1 MRNIEDINSLIVS
14 IETKLRNISESSEE
28 VSNNHGFVIKTFED
42 LKNEKIINKYSQ
54 VLDDLAKITS
64 YYLSVFRIET
74 NSRHLKSNLS
84 ELSLTPSLA
93 SKYRFR
99 LESII
104 LNCKDLKEPLLALK
118 EMLQAKARF
127 YNSVSFSMET
137 GYKA

>member
-14 IETKLRNISESSEE
+14 IESKLRAISDNSEE
-28 VSNNHGFVIKTFED
+28 LSNNHGFVVKTFED
-42 LKNEKIINKYSQ
+42 LKNEKIIIKHSQ
-54 VLDDLAKITS
+54 VLDDLAKVTS
-64 YYLSVFRIET
+64 WYLSVFRIET

-84 ELSLTPSLA
+84 ELSLTPSLV

-99 LESII
+99 LENII

-118 EMLQAKARF
+118 EMLQSKARF